1 MLRNFL
7 AATELVT
14 QSKDSL
20 PIPRP
25 VHETRHASHQSV
37 YTSCVSSVSFW
48 QLAKGRWSSR
58 GTHSRPLQRGR
69 RISQT
74 VHPQDRCAGTWQP
87 TLKAQREEWAI
98 LDPLHMLLHM
108 ESLQPR
114 LWNICWPWVQ
124 HPPPFK
130 SLPNSI
136 FIVTPVW
143 SPITNGGRTQSISKV
158 KGPSKTL
165 ALALISSLSALDPT
179 VCAFYWRRLS
189 RGPLTTD

>member
-1 MLRNFL
+1 MSCDLRQLYTHN
-7 AATELVT
+7 
-14 QSKDSL
+14 
-20 PIPRP
+20 
-25 VHETRHASHQSV
+25 ASHQSV

-48 QLAKGRWSSR
+48 QLAEGTWSCR

-69 RISQT
+69 WISQT
-74 VHPQDRCAGTWQP
+74 VQPQDGCAGTWQP
-87 TLKAQREEWAI
+87 TLKARGKSTQSPEEWAI
-98 LDPLHMLLHM
+98 LDPLQMLLHM

-124 HPPPFK
+124 HSPPFK
-130 SLPNSI
+130 SLPNSV

-143 SPITNGGRTQSISKV
+143 SPFTDGGRTQSISKV
-158 KGPSKTL
+158 EGPSKTL
-165 ALALISSLSALDPT
+165 PLALISFLSALDPT